1 MTSPRSRQAARLRAR
16 RRRGQQR
23 ARRIALLT
31 AVGLLAIVTLLLTAF
46 GSAGTRQVARIV
58 PTQATFTSER
68 PQAIGVATI
77 GNLKIQLP
85 VGSTAVTATGFHGSD
100 TGALTLKPLGRQA
113 NEGLLARLWH
123 RIAGTAKPGP
133 DWFQLGGAAGP
144 GTEVLIV
151 GAAAGT
157 DVYAPVG
164 GTIAAISP
172 TIINGHEHGSRVDIR
187 PTAAPSVVVSVTH
200 VVPDPG
206 LAIGSTVTAGSSR
219 LGSVVDIAKVERQS
233 LAAHTNDAGNNVA
246 IDVHPA
252 PSSLP

>member
-1 MTSPRSRQAARLRAR
+1 MTTPRSRQADRLRAR
-16 RRRGQQR
+16 RRRAQQR

-31 AVGLLAIVTLLLTAF
+31 VVGVLAVVTLLLTAF
-46 GSAGTRQVARIV
+46 GSSGTRQVARVV
-58 PTQATFTSER
+58 PTQPVSATER

-85 VGSTAVTATGFHGSD
+85 VASTSVTATGFHGSD

-133 DWFQLGGAAGP
+133 EWFQLGGAAGP

-172 TIINGHEHGSRVDIR
+172 TIINGHKHGSRIDIR

-200 VVPDPG
+200 VVPDPE
-206 LAIGSTVTAGSSR
+206 LAIGSSVSAGSSR
-219 LGSVVDIAKVERQS
+219 VGSVVDIAKVEKQS
-233 LAAHTNDAGNNVA
+233 LAAHTNDSGDNVT